1 MKLLVYSRPDCH
13 LCDLAATELQTA
25 GLLQFVKGV
34 NIEDDPELL
43 KRYELTIPVVHNPAT
58 QVELGW
64 PFTAKS
70 LRQHFVPSE

>member
-1 MKLLVYSRPDCH
+1 MKLLVYSRPECH
-13 LCDLAATELQTA
+13 LCDLAAAELKAA
-25 GLLQFVKGV
+25 GLLEFVKGV

-64 PFTAKS
+64 PFTAQS
-70 LRQHFVPSE
+70 LRKHFLAPE

>member
-13 LCDLAATELQTA
+13 LCDLAAAELEAA
-25 GLLQFVKGV
+25 GLLQFVEGV
-34 NIEDDPELL
+34 NIESDPKLL

-64 PFTAKS
+64 PFNAAT
-70 LRQHFVPSE
+70 LQQHFVTPE